1 MRTRT
6 LLVLAAGLLLL
17 PISGCCFPCSVCLVD
32 DTATTGINEPV
43 VIHVLANDKIGSQVT
58 INSVTTLAVS
68 QGSAVVNNTDNTIT
82 YTPEL
87 DATGEATF
95 EYQVCYTCED
105 DKCSKSSSTEET
117 CQTALVTVTIEDATQ
132 EEAAAALAATAPA
145 AESQTPEPASVL
157 LVNNSNFEI
166 TVSVGGQEVDV
177 VQPLGSTVV
186 PAEIASGD
194 QTVEVEALLPA
205 PDPARVTSSSFNFS
219 PTGQYTV
226 TYTDDNVSP
235 ASISVAET
243 P

>member
-6 LLVLAAGLLLL
+6 LLILAAGLLLL
-17 PISGCCFPCSVCLVD
+17 PVSGCCLPCGVCLVD
-32 DTATTGINEPV
+32 DTATTLIDEPV
-43 VIHVLANDKIGSQVT
+43 VIDVLANDKIGSTAT

-68 QGSAVVNNTDNTIT
+68 QGSAVVNTDNTIT

-87 DATGEATF
+87 GATGEATF
-95 EYQVCYTCED
+95 EYQVCYTCEGG
-105 DKCSKSSSTEET
+105 KCSNSSSTEET
-117 CQTALVTVTIEDATQ
+117 CQTALVTVTIEDVTA
-132 EEAAAALAATAPA
+132 EETAEALAATTAT
-145 AESQTPEPASVL
+145 AESQSQEPASVL

-194 QTVEVEALLPA
+194 QSVEVEALLPD
-205 PDPARVTSSSFNFS
+205 PDPARVTSSSFNFA